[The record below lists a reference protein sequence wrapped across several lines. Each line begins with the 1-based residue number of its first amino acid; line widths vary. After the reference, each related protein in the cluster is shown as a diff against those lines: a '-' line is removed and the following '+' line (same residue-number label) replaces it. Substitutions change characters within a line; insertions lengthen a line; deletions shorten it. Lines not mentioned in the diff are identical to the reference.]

1 MTKRRDNGLKER
13 LKALRV
19 NEPLKLNREGVS
31 MRPPQERKEVPQIE
45 VPPNGMP
52 RKEHPQNEH
61 PQTESLQPKLPPQN
75 ERAQNEEPQIEK
87 ARTEVAQ
94 NDPPQIEAAQKEV
107 SLVPRVERPQIEEPQ
122 REVGTPQGFFKL
134 SHGVFSEP
142 LLKDLSGDCFRL
154 FLWLSSR
161 AWRFPSSSGVIRASV
176 GYIEVQ
182 AGMSHAT
189 ISRGLKALKEK
200 GLISIVEVDFKIGNL
215 WQVSSLACGN
225 PSHDDKPPHDK
236 APQNEAA
243 RIADGGASK
252 NGGQS
257 LKMRSHPPQ
266 NEQDLRSFKKLKKTK
281 EVASGKLQV
290 VIEPPPETAIDPVLD
305 SIEPEKILM
314 SFDAEMPSVEQSKFI
329 NAFIEREY
337 PHGFFPP
344 MRVIKVLAAKDW
356 FRSCYGGQQTAYAS

>member
-1 MTKRRDNGLKER
+1 MTKRRDNDLKER

-19 NEPLKLNREGVS
+19 NEPLKLNRDGVS

-45 VPPNGMP
+45 VPPHRIP
-52 RKEHPQNEH
+52 RNEH
-61 PQTESLQPKLPPQN
+61 PHNEQPQTETLQPKLPPRF

-94 NDPPQIEAAQKEV
+94 IDPPQKEAPQKEAH
-107 SLVPRVERPQIEEPQ
+107 LIPQVEQPQIEEPQ
-122 REVGTPQGFFKL
+122 REIGTPQGFFKL

-161 AWRFPSSSGVIRASV
+161 AWRFPSSGGVVRASV
-176 GYIEVQ
+176 GYIEMQ

-189 ISRGLKALKEK
+189 ISRGLKTLKER

-225 PSHDDKPPHDK
+225 PSHDDKPPRDK

-243 RIADGGASK
+243 RIVVGGASK
-252 NGGQS
+252 NGTQS
-257 LKMRSHPPQ
+257 LKMRAHPPQ
-266 NEQDLRSFKKLKKTK
+266 NEQDLRSLKKNK
-281 EVASGKLQV
+281 NLKDVPKNKMQLAIELPQVAEASELKSEEV
-290 VIEPPPETAIDPVLD
+290 
-305 SIEPEKILM
+305 LM
-314 SFDAEMPSVEQSKFI
+314 SFEEQLPSTERSKII
-329 NAFIEREY
+329 NDFMAREF

-344 MRVIKVLAAKDW
+344 MRVVKVLAAKDW
-356 FRSCYGGQQTAYAS
+356 FQASGEVRQLHALG

>member
-1 MTKRRDNGLKER
+1 
-13 LKALRV
+13 
-19 NEPLKLNREGVS
+19 

-45 VPPNGMP
+45 VPPN
-52 RKEHPQNEH
+52 RIPQNEH
-61 PQTESLQPKLPPQN
+61 PQNGQPQTETLQPKLPPRN

-87 ARTEVAQ
+87 ARKDVTQ
-94 NDPPQIEAAQKEV
+94 IDPPQKEAAQKNAA
-107 SLVPRVERPQIEEPQ
+107 LIPQVEQPQVEEPQ
-122 REVGTPQGFFKL
+122 REIGTPQGFFKL

-161 AWRFPSSSGVIRASV
+161 AWRFPSSGGVVRASV
-176 GYIEVQ
+176 GYIELQ

-189 ISRGLKALKEK
+189 ISRGLKTLKEK

-225 PSHDDKPPHDK
+225 PSHDDKPPRDK

-243 RIADGGASK
+243 RIV
-252 NGGQS
+252 NGGTSRNGSQC

-266 NEQDLRSFKKLKKTK
+266 NEQDLRSFKNKKIK
-281 EVASGKLQV
+281 EVVKGKMQV
-290 VIEPPPETAIDPVLD
+290 VILSPKEEGIDPVLD
-305 SIEPEKILM
+305 GQEPEKILM
-314 SFDAEMPSVEQSKFI
+314 SFEAELPTAQQSMFI
-329 NAFIEREY
+329 TAFMEREY

-344 MRVIKVLAAKDW
+344 RRVVKALAAMDW
-356 FRSCYGGQQTAYAS
+356 FRGARGIPEPVRAMG